1 MVVLYIYLCLSVF
14 ICGKNIKYKFYLPK
28 KLKIGDQTM
37 DLKGKMALI
46 TGGNRGIGLA
56 VAEQLARHGVGLF
69 LVARDMDKLKQV
81 QASFSKYQV
90 PVEICACDLNLPES
104 VETLN
109 AVYSQ
114 SFHRLDFIIN
124 NAGIALSKSMETTSL
139 EDWDRV
145 MNLNARTPFFLTQKF
160 LPLLR
165 ASTGRVINIA
175 SVVAHKGYIQ
185 QSVYTASKHA
195 LLGWSKALAREV
207 QGEGLRVHVVC
218 PGGVATEMVT
228 AVRPDI
234 NTGEL
239 IGTDEIAEWVLFLL
253 SREGNGVVDE
263 ISVRRASKVAWD

>member
-1 MVVLYIYLCLSVF
+1 
-14 ICGKNIKYKFYLPK
+14 
-28 KLKIGDQTM
+28 M
-37 DLKGKMALI
+37 DLKGKMALV

-56 VAEQLARHGVGLF
+56 VAEQLARHDVGLF
-69 LVARDMDKLKQV
+69 LVARDIDKLKQI
-81 QASFSKYQV
+81 QKSLSKYQV
-90 PVEICACDLNLPES
+90 PIEICACDLNLPES
-104 VETLN
+104 IDTIKT
-109 AVYSQ
+109 AYSQ

-124 NAGIALSKSMETTSL
+124 NAGIALSKPMETTSL
-139 EDWDRV
+139 DDWNLV

-165 ASTGRVINIA
+165 ASTSGRVINIA
-175 SVVAHKGYIQ
+175 SVVAHKGYAQ
-185 QSVYTASKHA
+185 QSLYAASKHA

-207 QGEGLRVHVVC
+207 QAEGLRVHVVC

-228 AVRPDI
+228 TVRPDI
-234 NTGEL
+234 NTAEL